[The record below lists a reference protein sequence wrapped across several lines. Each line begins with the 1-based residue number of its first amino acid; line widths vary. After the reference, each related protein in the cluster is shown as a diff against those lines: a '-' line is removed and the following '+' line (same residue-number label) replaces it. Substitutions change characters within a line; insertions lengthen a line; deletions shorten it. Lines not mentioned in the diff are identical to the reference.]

1 MQNPVFSK
9 IADESERSE
18 SKFYYSSELSDAE
31 LLRSPTHSESTERK
45 PTLLTNKEGHNFLMI
60 RSEQQAIRWSK
71 RQLFRMNCPIIN
83 LWNKQT
89 DSWRETSFSWKH
101 QEFIVGELKQENF
114 VRKTKYDKIV
124 SLSFLWVSR
133 VSERSWLNQRGH
145 KHTLCTVW

>member
-60 RSEQQAIRWSK
+60 RSEQQANRRSSK
-71 RQLFRMNCPIIN
+71 TTFPDELSNNYITFRIS
-83 LWNKQT
+83 KQT
-89 DSWRETSFSWKH
+89 LQAKF
-101 QEFIVGELKQENF
+101 
-114 VRKTKYDKIV
+114 
-124 SLSFLWVSR
+124 LSV
-133 VSERSWLNQRGH
+133 
-145 KHTLCTVW
+145 